1 MGIATSAI
9 NNSQGVV
16 NRTIEYFTTDA
27 VAAVDTTFAFGFKPR
42 MVKFVN
48 LTDRITNEWFEGMAA
63 AYALKTIAAG
73 TRTLE
78 VTGGITVNATGTVT
92 IPAALMVA
100 SKSFVVIAEG

>member
-1 MGIATSAI
+1 MGISASQI
-9 NNSQGVV
+9 NNSMGIV

-27 VAAVDTTFAFGFKPR
+27 VTAAETSFSFGFKPR

-63 AYALKTIAAG
+63 AYALKTVAAG

-78 VTGGITVNATGTVT
+78 TSGGITVNTDGTVT